1 MYSFIHYSFTGI
13 YGSTDS
19 HTVGATYSVI
29 LSRSTQ
35 FSATAGIAR
44 YENIFVK
51 IVPIDPAI
59 AAIIGISSAQ
69 RVSYQ
74 AHIIPNLSARLS
86 KTVPR
91 GTIFLDAMHGINPG
105 NGLDRK
111 STRLNSSYLVI

>member
-13 YGSTDS
+13 YGTTDS
-19 HTVGATYSVI
+19 HIAGATYSVI

-44 YENIFVK
+44 YENTFVEL
-51 IVPIDPAI
+51 VPIDPAI

-74 AHIIPNLSARLS
+74 AHIIPNLSGRLS
-86 KTVPR
+86 PPVPR
-91 GTIFLDAMHGINPG
+91 GTIFLHAMHRSEEHTSELQSP
-105 NGLDRK
+105 
-111 STRLNSSYLVI
+111 